1 MSRLSRKNKTEDELG
16 IKSSGGMFD
25 LFDNQV
31 KLTYRLT
38 DKEYD
43 KLAGD
48 MTDEEMDIFLKDQLT
63 FGEKRK
69 LLQIYNKYL
78 K

>member
-31 KLTYRLT
+31 KLTHRLT